1 LKVTIFAWR
10 LLRSRISIK
19 DNFLTRG
26 VISVNDLMC
35 VSGCGNIDNSDHLF
49 QGYKFFGKIWSLVTR
64 WLGIQSVNQTF
75 LFDHLL
81 QFGWL
86 DDFSTSI
93 LDRCD
98 I

>member
-1 LKVTIFAWR
+1 LKVAIFAWR

-49 QGYKFFGKIWSLVTR
+49 
-64 WLGIQSVNQTF
+64 
-75 LFDHLL
+75 
-81 QFGWL
+81 
-86 DDFSTSI
+86 
-93 LDRCD
+93 
-98 I
+98 